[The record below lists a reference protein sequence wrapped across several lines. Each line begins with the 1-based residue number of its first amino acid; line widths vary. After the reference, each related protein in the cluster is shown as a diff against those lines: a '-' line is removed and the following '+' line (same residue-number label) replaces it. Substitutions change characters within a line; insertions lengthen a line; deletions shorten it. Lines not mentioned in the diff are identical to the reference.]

1 MAALLVVQPGHAVGL
16 RKRSLA
22 SLPYFWIHRSS
33 LAYLIDL
40 TCSNK
45 TLYPDDFIPKGQMAM
60 PELNSLPQKLIDLY
74 LHACWLDQQALKPG
88 NVGIH
93 SETEELTVEGFL
105 RSAKV
110 SAEPLVKAEISLG
123 ERIWNAV
130 QATQQEVRT
139 NTNLGIILLLAPL
152 IQASLEQKDG
162 SFLRDSLQQV
172 LENSTVEDAA
182 RVYHA
187 IRLAE
192 PGGMGE
198 KSDHDLSEEPTV
210 SLLNTMKIAASWD
223 RVADQYSNNFRD
235 IFEFGVPS
243 YKSYLDQ
250 WNDERWATTGLFLG
264 FLARFPDS
272 LIERKHGVLKAR
284 EISDMISGLEREFC
298 RSDIPGRYEAQLLK
312 IDGHLKRD
320 RINPGTT
327 ADLTVAS
334 IFAADLS
341 TTVKRG

>member
-1 MAALLVVQPGHAVGL
+1 
-16 RKRSLA
+16 
-22 SLPYFWIHRSS
+22 
-33 LAYLIDL
+33 
-40 TCSNK
+40 
-45 TLYPDDFIPKGQMAM
+45 M
-60 PELNSLPQKLIDLY
+60 PELNSLHQKLIDLY

-93 SETEELTVEGFL
+93 SETEGLAVEDFL

-110 SAEPLVKAEISLG
+110 SAEPLVKAGISLG

-130 QATQQEVRT
+130 EATQKEVAT
-139 NTNLGIILLLAPL
+139 NTNLGIILLVAPL
-152 IQASLEQKDG
+152 IQASLEIIDDASLQ
-162 SFLRDSLQQV
+162 DSLQRV
-172 LENSTVEDAA
+172 LENSTVDDAS

-187 IRLAE
+187 IRLAK

-198 KSDHDLSEEPTV
+198 KEHQDLSEEPSV

-223 RVADQYSNNFRD
+223 RVAGQYSNSFKD
-235 IFEFGVPS
+235 IFEFGMFR
-243 YKSYLDQ
+243 YEMLLDK
-250 WNDERWATTGLFLG
+250 WSDERWATTGLFLG
-264 FLARFPDS
+264 YLARFPDS
-272 LIERKHGVLKAR
+272 LIERKHGILKAR
-284 EISDMISGLEREFC
+284 EISDMISQLEREFC
-298 RSDIPGRYEAQLLK
+298 RSDTPGRYEAQLLK

-341 TTVKRG
+341 NAVKRG